1 MSNIKVT
8 QEQVDGFIKTTEV
21 MTIGEKT
28 TLVHATLQNGFTITK
43 TSACVDPENYDE
55 NIGAEICLE
64 HIKNEVWY
72 LLGFLLQQREYEKS
86 KPQNQA
92 IGFINDEWKRN
103 RSFPTAS
110 NWLKQGAKVARK
122 EWKEMET
129 YIYYDEKTGKA
140 IYTNDLTETEWF
152 PTSSD
157 ILENDWEIYEEE

>member
-1 MSNIKVT
+1 MSRNSCKGCEYSQKCELV
-8 QEQVDGFIKTTEV
+8 K
-21 MTIGEKT
+21 MTK
-28 TLVHATLQNGFTITK
+28 
-43 TSACVDPENYDE
+43 
-55 NIGAEICLE
+55 
-64 HIKNEVWY
+64 
-72 LLGFLLQQREYEKS
+72 YEKS

-103 RSFPTAS
+103 RSFSTAS

-129 YIYYDEKTGKA
+129 YIYYDEKTGKT
-140 IYTNDLTETEWF
+140 IYTNGLTETEWI

>member
-1 MSNIKVT
+1 MSNIIVT
-8 QEQVDGFIKTTEV
+8 QEQVDRFIKTTEV

-28 TLVHATLQNGFTITK
+28 TLVHATLENGFTITK
-43 TSACVDPENYDE
+43 TSACVDPENYDQK
-55 NIGAEICLE
+55 IGAEICME

-103 RSFPTAS
+103 RSFSTAS

-129 YIYYDEKTGKA
+129 YIYYDEKTGKT
-140 IYTNDLTETEWF
+140 IYTNGLTETEWI